1 VKILLS
7 DKRIDPTADDNTAI
21 RWASAKGHVE
31 VVKILLSDKRVDPTA
46 GNNLAIRWASA
57 KGHVEVVKILYQQDP
72 DHYNKKT
79 PEVVK
84 KWSLNV

>member
-1 VKILLS
+1 MEREHNRGERLFWELCNKGKDKEAALILS
-7 DKRIDPTADDNTAI
+7 MD
-21 RWASAKGHVE
+21 VF
-31 VVKILLSDKRVDPTA
+31 DPTA
-46 GNNLAIRWASA
+46 GNNLAIRRASE